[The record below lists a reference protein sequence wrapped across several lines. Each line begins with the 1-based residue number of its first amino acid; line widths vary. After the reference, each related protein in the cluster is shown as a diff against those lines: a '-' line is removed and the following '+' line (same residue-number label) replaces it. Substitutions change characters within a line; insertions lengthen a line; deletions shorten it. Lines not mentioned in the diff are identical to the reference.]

1 MKKHIVKRAVV
12 LSIAAAVAMTSFT
25 GCGSKKKEK
34 NASARKVVKYDI
46 NDYVTLGQY
55 TGLDINEEIQAVTDA
70 DIQSSLDSIIED
82 QTTFETVTDRNVV
95 LGDKVIIDYTRIAEG
110 QDDVVQAD
118 FEMTVGNQS
127 LGEEFDEKLID
138 LATGANISFTLEE
151 TKYDEETGEAG
162 TIEATYNVSLKEIQQ
177 AIIPEVTDA
186 FIADHTEYDTLEAY
200 KEGKRKELE
209 EANEKNAKNT
219 TESELLQRIVDAS
232 EVSGCPAFIYNMNY
246 NSLVKSYEMY
256 ASYSGADLETYLGYS
271 GKTMDDLKLDAV
283 EATKQTLV
291 VEAIAKAA
299 GIDITDEQLEA
310 KLNEYVEDYDSFNSK
325 EDVLKAI
332 SREEILFDMRGEA
345 AINYIYENNNI
356 NQVIVS
362 NETELSGDDVAVGE
376 EGSVVEE
383 ETSDD
388 EESSDDEENLDDEVD

>member
-34 NASARKVVKYDI
+34 NASARKVVEYDI

-291 VEAIAKAA
+291 VEAIVKAA

-362 NETELSGDDVAVGE
+362 NETELSGDEVAVGE

>member
-34 NASARKVVKYDI
+34 NASARKVVEYDI

-271 GKTMDDLKLDAV
+271 GKTMDNLKLDAV

-291 VEAIAKAA
+291 VEAIVKAA

-332 SREEILFDMRGEA
+332 SREEILFDMRSEA

-362 NETELSGDDVAVGE
+362 NETELSGDEVAVGE